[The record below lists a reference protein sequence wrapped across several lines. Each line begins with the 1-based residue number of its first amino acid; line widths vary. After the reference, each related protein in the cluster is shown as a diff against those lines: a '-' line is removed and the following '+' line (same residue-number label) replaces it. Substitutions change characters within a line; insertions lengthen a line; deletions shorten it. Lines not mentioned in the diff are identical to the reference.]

1 MAKQPLP
8 IFSSREDVPELQDD
22 INRFVIGLAE
32 YIDSLQDAE
41 NDADLDQVERLC
53 ANLAMRSSQL
63 GYQLIAETAEQISDA
78 CREGKNEVVSESLL
92 ELTKLAQRVR
102 LGHRGA
108 A

>member
-22 INRFVIGLAE
+22 IDRFVIGLAE

-53 ANLAMRSSQL
+53 VNLAMRSSQL
-63 GYQLIAETAEQISDA
+63 GYQLLAETAEQISDA
-78 CREGKNEVVSESLL
+78 CREGKIEFVSEALL
-92 ELTKLAQRVR
+92 ELTRLAQRVR